1 MLVKRARF
9 CLGGPVCLLCALLWG
24 APVAWADVHIEVG
37 SEPTPELVALA
48 DAVRGALAATPLNE
62 ANIDTRVT
70 IGAAAFRQAL
80 SSDDVR
86 PIIAA
91 FLTSTDFD
99 EALAGRV
106 RPSNVTAIFANPDPR
121 DQLSLARALFGE
133 TASIGVFDA
142 PKSRALLAR
151 LDSGVV
157 QRIPFFPRDGIDP
170 SLRAADS
177 VDAILVLPD
186 DVLTRANIS
195 HVVRSLYAR
204 RVVLIGHS
212 ATLVRVGSL
221 ASVYIPPES
230 ISAEIRR
237 VLATYAAT
245 RSLADPTFVGEVDV
259 AVNERLA
266 RSLNIVLPPRSELL
280 QSIKARRR

>member
-1 MLVKRARF
+1 MKRARF
-9 CLGGPVCLLCALLWG
+9 CLWMACLLCALLWG
-24 APVAWADVHIEVG
+24 APIAWADVHIEVG
-37 SEPTPELVALA
+37 TEPTPELNALA
-48 DAVRGALAATPLNE
+48 DAVRGTLAATPQNE
-62 ANIDTRVT
+62 STIDARVT
-70 IGAAAFRQAL
+70 IGAVAFRQAL

-106 RPSNVTAIFANPDPR
+106 RPPHVTAIFANPDPR
-121 DQLSLARALFGE
+121 DQLSLARALLGD

-151 LDSGVV
+151 LDSGAV
-157 QRIPFFPRDGIDP
+157 QRIPVFQREGIDP

-204 RVVLIGHS
+204 RIVLIGHS

-221 ASVYIPPES
+221 ASVYVPPDS
-230 ISAEIRR
+230 ISAEIRS
-237 VLATYAAT
+237 VLTAYAAT
-245 RSLADPTFVGEVDV
+245 RSLATPRFVEEVDV

-266 RSLNIVLPPRSELL
+266 RSLNIVLPARVELL

>member
-1 MLVKRARF
+1 M
-9 CLGGPVCLLCALLWG
+9 VCLLCALLWG
-24 APVAWADVHIEVG
+24 APIACADVHIEVG
-37 SEPTPELVALA
+37 TEPTPELIALA
-48 DAVRGALAATPLNE
+48 DAVRGTLAATPLNE
-62 ANIDTRVT
+62 STIDARVT
-70 IGAAAFRQAL
+70 IGAVAFRQAL
-80 SSDDVR
+80 SGDDVR

-91 FLTSTDFD
+91 FLTSADFD
-99 EALAGRV
+99 DALAGRM
-106 RPSNVTAIFANPDPR
+106 RPPHVTAIFANPDPR
-121 DQLSLARALFGE
+121 DQLSLARALLGD

-151 LDSGVV
+151 LDSGAV
-157 QRIPFFPRDGIDP
+157 QRIPVFQREGIDP

-204 RVVLIGHS
+204 RIVLIGHS

-221 ASVYIPPES
+221 ASVYVPPES
-230 ISAEIRR
+230 ISAEIRS
-237 VLATYAAT
+237 VLSAYAAT
-245 RSLADPTFVGEVDV
+245 RSLAAPRFVEEVDV

-266 RSLNIVLPPRSELL
+266 RSLNIVLPARVELL
-280 QSIKARRR
+280 QSIKARRH

>member
-1 MLVKRARF
+1 VKRTRF
-9 CLGGPVCLLCALLWG
+9 CIRACLLCALLSG
-24 APVAWADVHIEVG
+24 AAPIALAEVHIEVG
-37 SEPTPELVALA
+37 TEPTSELIALA
-48 DAVRGALAATPLNE
+48 DAVRGTLAATPLNE
-62 ANIDTRVT
+62 STIDARVT
-70 IGAAAFRQAL
+70 IGAVAFRQAL
-80 SSDDVR
+80 SDDDVR

-99 EALAGRV
+99 EALAGRM
-106 RPSNVTAIFANPDPR
+106 RPPHVTAIFANPDPR
-121 DQLSLARALFGE
+121 DQLSLARALLGD

-151 LDSGVV
+151 LDSGAV
-157 QRIPFFPRDGIDP
+157 QRIPVFHREGIDP

-204 RVVLIGHS
+204 RIVLIGHS

-221 ASVYIPPES
+221 ASVYVPPES
-230 ISAEIRR
+230 ISAEIRS
-237 VLATYAAT
+237 VLSAYAAT
-245 RSLADPTFVGEVDV
+245 RSLAAPRFVEEVDV

-266 RSLNIVLPPRSELL
+266 RSLNIVLPARVELL

>member
-1 MLVKRARF
+1 M
-9 CLGGPVCLLCALLWG
+9 VCLLCALLWG
-24 APVAWADVHIEVG
+24 APIAWADVHIEVG
-37 SEPTPELVALA
+37 TEPTPELIALA
-48 DAVRGALAATPLNE
+48 DAVRGTLAAASLNE
-62 ANIDTRVT
+62 STIDARVT
-70 IGAAAFRQAL
+70 IGAVAFRQAL
-80 SSDDVR
+80 SRDDVR

-99 EALAGRV
+99 EALAGRLQ
-106 RPSNVTAIFANPDPR
+106 PPHVTAIFANPDPR
-121 DQLSLARALFGE
+121 DQLSLARALLGD

-151 LDSGVV
+151 LDSGAV
-157 QRIPFFPRDGIDP
+157 QRIPVFQREGIDP

-186 DVLTRANIS
+186 DILTRANIS

-204 RVVLIGHS
+204 RIVLIGHS

-221 ASVYIPPES
+221 ASVYVPPES
-230 ISAEIRR
+230 ISAEIRT
-237 VLATYAAT
+237 VLTAYAAT
-245 RSLADPTFVGEVDV
+245 RSLATPRFVEEIDV

-266 RSLNIVLPPRSELL
+266 RSLNIVLPDRVELL

>member
-1 MLVKRARF
+1 MKRVRF
-9 CLGGPVCLLCALLWG
+9 CIWACLFCALLPG
-24 APVAWADVHIEVG
+24 AAPIARAHVHIEVG
-37 SEPTPELVALA
+37 TEPTPELIALA
-48 DAVRGALAATPLNE
+48 DAVRGTLAAAPLNE
-62 ANIDTRVT
+62 STIDARVT

-80 SSDDVR
+80 SSDEVR

-99 EALAGRV
+99 EALAGRM
-106 RPSNVTAIFANPDPR
+106 RPPHVTAIFANPDPR
-121 DQLSLARALFGE
+121 DQLSLARALLGD

-151 LDSGVV
+151 LDSGAV
-157 QRIPFFPRDGIDP
+157 QRIPVFPREGIDP
-170 SLRAADS
+170 SLRAGGS

-195 HVVRSLYAR
+195 HVVRTLYAR
-204 RVVLIGHS
+204 RIVLIGHS

-221 ASVYIPPES
+221 ASVYVPPES

-237 VLATYAAT
+237 VLATHAAT
-245 RSLADPTFVGEVDV
+245 RPLAAPLFVDEVDV

-266 RSLNIVLPPRSELL
+266 RSLNIVLPPRVELL
-280 QSIKARRR
+280 KSIKARRR

>member
-1 MLVKRARF
+1 MKRARF
-9 CLGGPVCLLCALLWG
+9 CLWMVCLLCALLWG
-24 APVAWADVHIEVG
+24 APIACADVHIEVG
-37 SEPTPELVALA
+37 TEPTPELIALA
-48 DAVRGALAATPLNE
+48 DAVRGTLAATPLNE
-62 ANIDTRVT
+62 STIGARVT
-70 IGAAAFRQAL
+70 IGAVAFRQAL
-80 SSDDVR
+80 SADDVR

-99 EALAGRV
+99 EALAGRM
-106 RPSNVTAIFANPDPR
+106 RPPHVTAIFANPDPR
-121 DQLSLARALFGE
+121 DQLALARALLGG

-151 LDSGVV
+151 LDSGAV
-157 QRIPFFPRDGIDP
+157 QRIPVFQPDGIDP

-204 RVVLIGHS
+204 RIVLIGHS

-221 ASVYIPPES
+221 ASVYVPPES
-230 ISAEIRR
+230 ISAEIRS
-237 VLATYAAT
+237 VLSAYAAT
-245 RSLADPTFVGEVDV
+245 RSLATPRFVEEVDV

-266 RSLNIVLPPRSELL
+266 RSLNIVLPARVELL